1 VAGNLVACRG
11 TISDG
16 TETGTTV
23 TTSITIENTAPEAP
37 VISIIPIAP
46 IAGED
51 DLLCNV
57 DVASYDVDG
66 DSVTY
71 SFDWDVDGVS
81 YGGTPT
87 TATMSSTIAGT
98 DTTAGETWTCT
109 VTPNDGDED
118 GSSSSTSVVTEE
130 PVEEEC
136 WSLDF
141 DGTGDTVDFGSGIGD
156 FGTGPVSIL
165 FWVNA
170 TDLVTNSASGVIS
183 KGVYGSANWYVR
195 FDYREEVDSIRYL
208 EFYIK
213 DSSNVAQ
220 SVISTTDIIPVGSWV
235 HVAVQRNASGMKIFI
250 NGELDS
256 EEASTPVDSTG
267 GGSLALGSYSTWW
280 APPDMYLDGFLHEV
294 MYYERDLS
302 QEEIQARMLGSFDPL
317 LEADLTGYWRLDE
330 GAGSTAYDSSG
341 NGHDGTIDGATW
353 VEDCPEAPEEPA
365 ASALSC
371 LDILESGDSTGDG
384 TYWIDPDGT
393 GAFEAYCDM
402 TTDGGGWTALFIMN
416 ETTYDYSTGGSS
428 SDVVDNE
435 RWSYDGTASTTY
447 INELDSGGEY
457 SQPATW
463 TMNFVEWQ
471 VGSPS
476 QGMYSTT
483 VATSFD
489 STIVLAMFSG
499 TDVQAGHVDGGYK
512 CLGTCLA
519 VPGADYSATFEEFHF
534 AFNQSRPSSA
544 HECRFSTGINDDVG
558 FNDAVLGLMCNYYEG
573 SPLMAYRHL
582 VADGFTLMGR

>member
-1 VAGNLVACRG
+1 MYFNPYDHDAYDESIDLSVGWHHVAM
-11 TISDG
+11 TFD
-16 TETGTTV
+16 
-23 TTSITIENTAPEAP
+23 
-37 VISIIPIAP
+37 
-46 IAGED
+46 
-51 DLLCNV
+51 
-57 DVASYDVDG
+57 
-66 DSVTY
+66 Y
-71 SFDWDVDGVS
+71 STNESKFWADGVVVA
-81 YGGTPT
+81 
-87 TATMSSTIAGT
+87 TASAFDALSANSETLWFAREHVNTYAFTDFTIAGAQISNSVLYT
-98 DTTAGETWTCT
+98 SSFVPEWPLVSNANTVSLWTMHEDTGTSL
-109 VTPNDGDED
+109 VDYS
-118 GSSSSTSVVTEE
+118 GS
-130 PVEEEC
+130 
-136 WSLDF
+136 
-141 DGTGDTVDFGSGIGD
+141 
-156 FGTGPVSIL
+156 
-165 FWVNA
+165 N
-170 TDLVTNSASGVIS
+170 N
-183 KGVYGSANWYVR
+183 
-195 FDYREEVDSIRYL
+195 
-208 EFYIK
+208 
-213 DSSNVAQ
+213 
-220 SVISTTDIIPVGSWV
+220 
-235 HVAVQRNASGMKIFI
+235 
-250 NGELDS
+250 
-256 EEASTPVDSTG
+256 
-267 GGSLALGSYSTWW
+267 
-280 APPDMYLDGFLHEV
+280 
-294 MYYERDLS
+294 
-302 QEEIQARMLGSFDPL
+302 
-317 LEADLTGYWRLDE
+317 
-330 GAGSTAYDSSG
+330 
-341 NGHDGTIDGATW
+341 GTIDGATW